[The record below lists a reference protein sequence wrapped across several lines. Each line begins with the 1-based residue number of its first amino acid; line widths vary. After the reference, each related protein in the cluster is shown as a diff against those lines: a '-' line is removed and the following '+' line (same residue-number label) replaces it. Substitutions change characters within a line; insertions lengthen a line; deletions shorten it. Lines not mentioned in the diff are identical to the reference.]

1 MTERNPG
8 IGIPTNNSS
17 THPSF
22 SESTVKHG
30 DGQSHATRR
39 RILIVDDNA
48 DAADSLHALLML
60 SGHETCVAYSG
71 AIALDAFRSRPFD
84 FALIDICMP
93 DMNGY
98 DLVRH
103 MRVAGRALPVMV
115 AVTGL
120 ADNTSKRGKP
130 VLGITWSS
138 HTRST
143 PCRRFSISL
152 AAPNQRSVGCRFD
165 RSRVQ
170 NLHRHPAGLLIKRC
184 FARLA
189 ILAPYNT

>member
-22 SESTVKHG
+22 SESTVKHTH
-30 DGQSHATRR
+30 GQLHSTPR

-71 AIALDAFRSRPFD
+71 ADALAAFRSQSFD

-93 DMNGY
+93 HMNGY
-98 DLVRH
+98 DLVCH
-103 MRVAGRALPVMV
+103 MRLAGRVLPVMV

-120 ADNTSKRGKP
+120 ADNTSRRKARDAGFEHYLVKPYEVDALQTILDFTRG
-130 VLGITWSS
+130 
-138 HTRST
+138 R
-143 PCRRFSISL
+143 
-152 AAPNQRSVGCRFD
+152 D
-165 RSRVQ
+165 
-170 NLHRHPAGLLIKRC
+170 PAIRGMPL
-184 FARLA
+184 
-189 ILAPYNT
+189 